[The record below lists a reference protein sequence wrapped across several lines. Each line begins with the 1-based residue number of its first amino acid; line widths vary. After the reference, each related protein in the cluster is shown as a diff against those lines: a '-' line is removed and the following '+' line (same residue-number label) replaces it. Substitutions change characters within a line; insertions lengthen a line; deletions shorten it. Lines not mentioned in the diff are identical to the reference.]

1 MATETPEPP
10 MDAGE
15 TPDAKKDTEPDK
27 KGAAGGTVSDG
38 TGGMTAQQIRD
49 AGYAI
54 DLPMELPDADPEP
67 LRYAPAT
74 EGREE
79 WTPPEGFTLGGVPWD
94 QLPVIGED
102 QGAE

>member
-15 TPDAKKDTEPDK
+15 TPDAEKDTEPDTSAS
-27 KGAAGGTVSDG
+27 GDRS
-38 TGGMTAQQIRD
+38 GMTAQQIRD

>member
-10 MDAGE
+10 MEPRTAGG
-15 TPDAKKDTEPDK
+15 TKSDTEPDK
-27 KGAAGGTVSDG
+27 PDTEKDTGGD